1 MVTFVSAFQS
11 IVYVTVI
18 SVMALYGR
26 HRNAT
31 IQGSDLLPERC
42 IKIYGEKYFN
52 CFTPMTTLAVT
63 SVTSAVTLPPKPGL
77 RCHETSLFLCQRF
90 QRMHKN
96 ACNLLLFKERY
107 RCHNCLMCIP
117 SSVIRKLL
125 CQQRITHFIL
135 KSPSARAFLALIP
148 WIPSD
153 ELL

>member
-26 HRNAT
+26 QRNAT
-31 IQGSDLLPERC
+31 IQGSDLLSECC

-77 RCHETSLFLCQRF
+77 HCH
-90 QRMHKN
+90 MHKN

-117 SSVIRKLL
+117 SGVIKKLL

-135 KSPSARAFLALIP
+135 QSPSARAFLALIP
-148 WIPSD
+148 
-153 ELL
+153 